1 MSLENL
7 PAGHPDN
14 PLTQQP
20 TPTPTPAPV
29 PTPDVPTPAPVPPTP
44 TPAPTVEPEVTP
56 TFDYE
61 GDSVLETSIKVF
73 EASTGVSQDSFESAI
88 QNALQYGDPNLIDVA
103 SLTQG
108 LDPTQSAQ
116 AVALAKAAYQEAR
129 THIQQSTEA
138 AYQLA
143 GGKEKWVEASQ
154 SFNTNAP
161 AHIRSAVGALLE
173 QGDVKG
179 ATQLVLDTVRNF
191 GLVNTGTPPLQGG
204 TGVAVQG
211 LSQAEFNAQ
220 LRELERSAGNRS
232 FEQGEYKEK
241 LSALMAQRNLG
252 RSLGR

>member
-1 MSLENL
+1 MSLDNL

-14 PLTQQP
+14 PATPQPTPQP
-20 TPTPTPAPV
+20 TPTPMTPPVAPTPTPPVPPV
-29 PTPDVPTPAPVPPTP
+29 PTPVAEPTDSG
-44 TPAPTVEPEVTP
+44 

-61 GDSVLETSIKVF
+61 GKSVLETSIRVF
-73 EASTGVSQDSFESAI
+73 EASTGVSQESFETAI
-88 QNALQYGDPNLIDVA
+88 QSALQYGDPNLIDVA

-108 LDPTQSAQ
+108 LDPAQ
-116 AVALAKAAYQEAR
+116 AAQATALAKAVYQEAH

-143 GGKEKWVEASQ
+143 GGKEKWTEASQ

-173 QGDVKG
+173 QGDIKG
-179 ATQLVLDTVRNF
+179 ATQLVLDTVRNL

-211 LSQAEFNAQ
+211 LSQAEFNVQ

>member
-14 PLTQQP
+14 PATPQP
-20 TPTPTPAPV
+20 TPTPVAPPVAPAPTPPV
-29 PTPDVPTPAPVPPTP
+29 PPVPTPAPV
-44 TPAPTVEPEVTP
+44 AEPVDSG

-61 GDSVLETSIKVF
+61 GESVLETSIRVF
-73 EASTGVSQDSFESAI
+73 EASTGVTQDHFESAI
-88 QNALQYGDPNLIDVA
+88 TNALQYGDPNLIDVA

-108 LDPTQSAQ
+108 LDATQAAQ
-116 AVALAKAAYQEAR
+116 ATALAKAAYQEVR
-129 THIQQSTEA
+129 THIERSTEA

-143 GGKEKWVEASQ
+143 GGKEQWAEASQ

-173 QGDVKG
+173 QGDVNG

-211 LSQAEFNAQ
+211 LSQAEFNVQ

-241 LSALMAQRNLG
+241 LSALMAQRKLG